1 MVILS
6 LWLYRLEH
14 DEEPATEEEL
24 VMYNKVRD
32 LFDEDSV
39 GVYESKLSSTVAR
52 VWGSMLDE
60 VVVWGITKL
69 MGDSFRLHSQAL
81 IGYEDD
87 IEASD
92 ISTPSMISQGAE
104 DNEDSVY

>member
-14 DEEPATEEEL
+14 DEEPATEEEM
-24 VMYNKVRD
+24 VMYNKIRN
-32 LFDEDSV
+32 LFDDDSV
-39 GVYESKLSSTVAR
+39 EIYGNKLSSTVAR
-52 VWGSMLDE
+52 LWGSMLDE

-81 IGYEDD
+81 VGYEDEM
-87 IEASD
+87 EASD
-92 ISTPSMISQGAE
+92 VSTPSMISQGAE
-104 DNEDSVY
+104 DNDDSVY

>member
-1 MVILS
+1 
-6 LWLYRLEH
+6 
-14 DEEPATEEEL
+14 
-24 VMYNKVRD
+24 MYI
-32 LFDEDSV
+32 EQ
-39 GVYESKLSSTVAR
+39 GI
-52 VWGSMLDE
+52 WGSMLDE

-92 ISTPSMISQGAE
+92 VSTPSMISQGAE